1 MKKKVKE
8 EMLPDALLKVAH
20 HDYEKALN
28 LHSYFRLNDRALS
41 NDLVQETFIKT
52 WAYLAKGGK
61 IDAMKAFLYHVLNNL
76 IIDEYRKKKAVSLD
90 LLLESGFEP
99 QNKGG
104 KSITDE
110 IDDNAVIALMKRLPE
125 KQQKII
131 RMRYVQDLSLEE
143 MAILT
148 KQSKNTVAVQV
159 HRAVEK
165 LKLVHEA
172 TLIAEKIAEAI
183 PLKSPQSP

>member
-1 MKKKVKE
+1 MKMKE
-8 EMLPDALLKVAH
+8 GEMLPDALLKVAH

-99 QNKGG
+99 QNKAG

-110 IDDNAVIALMKRLPE
+110 IDDNAVIGLVKQLPE

-143 MAILT
+143 IATLT
-148 KQSKNTVAVQV
+148 KQSKNTVAVQI

-172 TLIAEKIAEAI
+172 TLIAEKIAEII
-183 PLKSPQSP
+183 PLKLPQSP

>member
-1 MKKKVKE
+1 
-8 EMLPDALLKVAH
+8 MLPDALLKVAH

-52 WAYLAKGGK
+52 WSYLAKGGK

-76 IIDEYRKKKAVSLD
+76 IIDEYRKKKAISLD
-90 LLLESGFEP
+90 LLLEKGFEP
-99 QNKGG
+99 QNKAAT
-104 KSITDE
+104 SIA
-110 IDDNAVIALMKRLPE
+110 DDMDNKAVLALIKDLPE
-125 KQQKII
+125 KYQKAL

-143 MAILT
+143 MSLLT
-148 KQSKNTVAVQV
+148 GQSKNTMAVQV

-165 LKLVHEA
+165 LKELHEHA
-172 TLIAEKIAEAI
+172 AIAQKIA
-183 PLKSPQSP
+183 QSPPPTIPRA